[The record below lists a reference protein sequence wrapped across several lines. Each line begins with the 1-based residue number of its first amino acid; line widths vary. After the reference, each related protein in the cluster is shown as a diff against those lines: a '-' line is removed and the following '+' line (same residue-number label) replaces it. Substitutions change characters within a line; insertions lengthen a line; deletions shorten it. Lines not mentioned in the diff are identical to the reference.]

1 MVSLKGYEFDRLKTL
16 ALWFAGGVTKS
27 KSSSNVPNS
36 YLNEETNNARTSLH
50 ESSDSGGSNNPTS
63 KIVESKSMYSAKLAD
78 ICPGA
83 NTVQFNVDNNQVD
96 NKPSEQNNKPNG
108 RHNISFE
115 DEYPQNY
122 RHNFNA
128 NQEEPP
134 PHNGINNKE
143 TATTETNLVIKH
155 EERHSNSSTS
165 GVSSPSD
172 SSQRDGFK

>member
-1 MVSLKGYEFDRLKTL
+1 MVSLKSYEFDRFQNTCLT
-16 ALWFAGGVTKS
+16 GGVTKS

-36 YLNEETNNARTSLH
+36 YLNEETNNPRTSLH
-50 ESSDSGGSNNPTS
+50 ESSDSAGCNNPTS

-83 NTVQFNVDNNQVD
+83 NTVQFNVDQVD

-122 RHNFNA
+122 RHSYNA
-128 NQEEPP
+128 NQEDPP
-134 PHNGINNKE
+134 PQNGMNNKE
-143 TATTETNLVIKH
+143 TATPETNQVVIKH